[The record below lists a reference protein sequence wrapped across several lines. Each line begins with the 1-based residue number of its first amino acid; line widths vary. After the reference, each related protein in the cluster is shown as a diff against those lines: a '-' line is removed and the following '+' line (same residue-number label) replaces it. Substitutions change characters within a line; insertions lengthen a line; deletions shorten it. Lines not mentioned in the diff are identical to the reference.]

1 MLQKTIEES
10 LTKAVGTRV
19 SILKPRYESF
29 GDISLNINQIKGHDP
44 HINPEELVKK
54 LQDSPYFE
62 KVEVVEG
69 FINMFLNHAL
79 LYQSL
84 EEIIQ
89 NIDDFA
95 HTHTLKGKR
104 ILVEFAHPNTHKI
117 FHIGHLRNISI
128 GESLSRILEANGAEV
143 IRINY
148 QGDVGLH
155 IAKCLYAIMKMGPGE
170 QKKIAHK
177 PLHERIDFLG
187 KAYAEGNTA
196 YENDEKAKAH
206 IHEINQQIY
215 LRDKNVFDLWKET
228 RQWSLDY
235 FDEIYKRVNTEFKR
249 LFFESEVADRGL
261 EIARI
266 ALKKKILE
274 ESDGAVILNGK
285 KHAVDT
291 RVFINS
297 LGLPTY
303 EAKELGLAE
312 KEFSEFGTI
321 DTCIHVVGPEQKSF
335 FAVTFKTEE
344 LIDPEKYKGKQ
355 QHFAYGFVDL
365 KHGKMSS
372 RKGNV
377 LSGTWL
383 LDEAKKSII
392 ELFKCDE
399 QTAEV
404 LAVGAVKYGFL
415 KVDAVKNISFD
426 IKESVSLQGKSG
438 PYIQY
443 TYARIQSIL
452 NKDKPIDVNGT
463 LNRPASLNDE
473 ELHILRKLREFPLV
487 IQESGSTYSPH
498 LIAIYI
504 YELTQKFNL
513 FYDKHPILKA
523 DKINKDFRLQLAL
536 AVGKVIKE
544 GLSILGISVL
554 DKV

>member
-1 MLQKTIEES
+1 MLQKTIEEA
-10 LTKAVGTRV
+10 LMEVVGTHV

-415 KVDAVKNISFD
+415 RVDAVKNISFD

>member
-1 MLQKTIEES
+1 MLQKTIEEA
-10 LTKAVGTRV
+10 LMEVVGTHV